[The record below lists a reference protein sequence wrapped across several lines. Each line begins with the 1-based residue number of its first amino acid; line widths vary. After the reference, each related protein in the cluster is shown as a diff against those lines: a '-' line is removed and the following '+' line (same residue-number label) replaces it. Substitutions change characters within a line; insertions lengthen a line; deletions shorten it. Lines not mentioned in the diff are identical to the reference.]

1 MQILGKSQVDDLIN
15 KLKEIARRNPH
26 GFTVYLDNLRPVT
39 SGWSVALKE
48 TQNSHSDEGL
58 KHVIAVA
65 NAKTGIVGG
74 WSEDGKFW
82 WDAVLIFDNEEEA
95 TIAGH
100 QNEQIAI
107 YYIEKN
113 YVKFL

>member
-1 MQILGKSQVDDLIN
+1 MKVLSESQIDNLVKG
-15 KLKEIARRNPH
+15 LKEIARQNPN
-26 GFTVYLDNLRPVT
+26 GFTVYLYDLQPIT

-65 NAKTGIVGG
+65 NTKTGIVGG
-74 WSEDGKFW
+74 WREDGRFW

-107 YYIEKN
+107 YHIEKN